1 MIGNAIDRVGEGIEN
16 ISNWIYSKFKQP
28 LLDIWNSIKNIP
40 ENIVEKIRI
49 AFREMFVPTEGYFS
63 TKIGEIETQFRNKF
77 NMDDKSKLDDLLY
90 LEGEEGIRD
99 IEGIYMGQKVKFVD
113 FSFLN
118 GVKGTLQWIARGF
131 MYPLLIMF
139 HIDNI
144 FYMVKGDRFFGRSQ
158 KIEEYRQSKR
168 GG

>member
-1 MIGNAIDRVGEGIEN
+1 MIGNAIDRVGEGIESLASGVWN
-16 ISNWIYSKFKQP
+16 KFKQP
-28 LLDIWNSIKNIP
+28 LLDIWNSVKDLPGLIVDKIKVALRELFIP
-40 ENIVEKIRI
+40 E
-49 AFREMFVPTEGYFS
+49 EGYFQS
-63 TKIGEIETQFRNKF
+63 KLDEIETKFRNKF
-77 NMDDKSKLDDLLY
+77 NMDDKSKFEDLVY
-90 LEGEEGIRD
+90 IEGEEGIKD
-99 IEGIYMGQKVKFVD
+99 IEGTYMGHKVKFVD

-118 GVKGTLQWIARGF
+118 SLKGTLQWIARGF

-158 KIEEYRQSKR
+158 KIEEYRRSK

>member
-1 MIGNAIDRVGEGIEN
+1 M
-16 ISNWIYSKFKQP
+16 
-28 LLDIWNSIKNIP
+28 DIWNTLKDIP
-40 ENIVEKIRI
+40 ENIIEKIRI
-49 AFREMFVPTEGYFS
+49 AFKEMFVPAEGYFS
-63 TKIGEIETQFRNKF
+63 KKIGEIETQFRNKF
-77 NMDDKSKLDDLLY
+77 NIDDKSKLDDLLY
-90 LEGEEGIRD
+90 LEGEGNIKD
-99 IEGIYMGQKVKFVD
+99 IEAVYMGHKVKFVD

-158 KIEEYRQSKR
+158 KIEEYRRSK